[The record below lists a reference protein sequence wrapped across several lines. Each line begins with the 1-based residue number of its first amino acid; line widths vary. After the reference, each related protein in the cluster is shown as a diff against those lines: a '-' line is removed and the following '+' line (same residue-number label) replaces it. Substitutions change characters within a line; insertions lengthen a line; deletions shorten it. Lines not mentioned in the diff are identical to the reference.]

1 MRQILILLLFSII
14 GLFAAAQSKTNST
27 TPVATTKPNVSTK
40 PVINSTINSFE
51 TDITY
56 GKLILS
62 KTTKQEG
69 NADLITSYKVFDRN
83 DRTFNNKKPLVITL
97 TKQSFTTTFSNTT
110 TEMAAKLPLLLKYI
124 DDNKLVLTEE
134 KGWIYVINYYNSLF

>member
-27 TPVATTKPNVSTK
+27 KPVATTKPNASTK

-51 TDITY
+51 TDIAY
-56 GKLILS
+56 GKLILT

-69 NADLITSYKVFDRN
+69 NADLITTYKVFDRN
-83 DRTFNNKKPLVITL
+83 DRTFNNRTPLMITL
-97 TKQSFTTTFSNTT
+97 TKQSFNNTFSNTT

-124 DDNKLVLTEE
+124 DDNKLVLSEE
-134 KGWIYVINYYNSLF
+134 KGWINVINYYNSLF